1 MKKMIRWVAALM
13 AFVMVLSGSVLAVYG
28 EIPDAT
34 EEFYVNDYAGI
45 FSDSWKDK
53 LCEAG
58 EQLHDDTTAQLVVLT
73 VDSTDGEDISDY
85 AVEVGRKWGIG
96 SEDKDNGVLIV
107 LSVSDRKVWV
117 AVGYGLEGKL
127 PDSKTGRLLDEYA
140 VPSYREDKFEKGT
153 VELYYALLN
162 EIRDEYGLEPVTV
175 SEYEEAQ
182 EEAAQEEEDEG
193 KPWEI
198 ALGLVLIV
206 LLMAGAYL
214 GFVTIP
220 VFIFVNLVLFLK
232 GLLWKMQ
239 GKDMSG
245 YWKKNFSKMTL
256 LHRLFNSLFP
266 LSWLLNRGGKGGGS
280 GSSTDNDDDYDYDS
294 SYDSGSSGD
303 GGSFGGGGA
312 GRDF

>member
-1 MKKMIRWVAALM
+1 M
-13 AFVMVLSGSVLAVYG
+13 
-28 EIPDAT
+28 
-34 EEFYVNDYAGI
+34 
-45 FSDSWKDK
+45 
-53 LCEAG
+53 CQAG
-58 EQLHDDTTAQLVVLT
+58 EELAADTTAQLVVLT

-96 SEDKDNGVLIV
+96 SKDKNNGVLIV

-117 AVGYGLEGKL
+117 AVGYGLEGRL
-127 PDSKTGRLLDEYA
+127 PDAKTGRLLDEYA
-140 VPSYREDKFEKGT
+140 VPSYKEDKFEKGT

-162 EIRDEYGLEPVTV
+162 EIRDEYGLEAVTV
-175 SEYEEAQ
+175 PEYKEAQ
-182 EEAAQEEEDEG
+182 AEADEEDDG

-220 VFIFVNLVLFLK
+220 VFIFVNIVLFLK
-232 GLLWKMQ
+232 GLLRKSP
-239 GKDMSG
+239 GKDMSE
-245 YWKKNFSKMTL
+245 YWKKKFSKMEL

-266 LSWLLNRGGKGGGS
+266 ISWLLSRGGKGSSG
-280 GSSTDNDDDYDYDS
+280 GSSTDNNDDYDYDS
-294 SYDSGSSGD
+294 SYDSGDSGD